1 MRIHS
6 KSSASKLKRI
16 AESVLIGTGLAGWM
30 QEPVFYMDL
39 PARIYMALVGAGFVY
54 MLLTVREPR
63 E

>member
-1 MRIHS
+1 MKKVI
-6 KSSASKLKRI
+6 
-16 AESVLIGTGLAGWM
+16 ESVLIGAGLAGWM

-39 PARIYMALVGAGFVY
+39 PARIYMAIVGAGFIY